1 MKLINS
7 LAAAVVL
14 AMSFASLN
22 VAAADTAKK
31 HNVVFQITDSDPV
44 KWNYL
49 MNSATALQKNV
60 GKDKINIEVVA
71 AGPGLD
77 ILMLES
83 PVGERMSEAVKN
95 GIVFVACGATMKAK
109 KVTEKDLLPGVV
121 VVPGGTIEVMAKQE
135 AGWTYIKI

>member
-7 LAAAVVL
+7 LAAAVVV

-44 KWNYL
+44 KWNFL

-121 VVPGGTIEVMAKQE
+121 VVPGGTIEVMTKQE